1 MPGPASRIAATMPSP
16 AIRVASRSIAIS
28 RGLFTARSA
37 LTIGSRFLISDDG
50 AAAFS
55 LAMNVA
61 SRESRPSQGS
71 CRFAVHSRV
80 GSPCDWLPRT
90 SAANGV

>member
-1 MPGPASRIAATMPSP
+1 M
-16 AIRVASRSIAIS
+16 RVASRMIAIS

-37 LTIGSRFLISDDG
+37 LRIGSRFLISACG
-50 AAAFS
+50 AAIFS
-55 LAMNVA
+55 LAIKVA

-71 CRFAVHSRV
+71 CRLVFQNRV
-80 GSPCDWLPRT
+80 GSPCDWLPST